1 VKKEQLLEVWKMD
14 LDKYNAIEEFV
25 LINEK
30 EIREIHLNTA
40 TAEEIKQHPYFNW
53 NIANSIVKMRMQK
66 SGFKKI
72 EEIKESVLIDEEFFE
87 KIKPYL
93 SL

>member
-1 VKKEQLLEVWKMD
+1 
-14 LDKYNAIEEFV
+14 
-25 LINEK
+25 
-30 EIREIHLNTA
+30 
-40 TAEEIKQHPYFNW
+40 
-53 NIANSIVKMRMQK
+53 MRIQK
-66 SGFKKI
+66 TGFKRI